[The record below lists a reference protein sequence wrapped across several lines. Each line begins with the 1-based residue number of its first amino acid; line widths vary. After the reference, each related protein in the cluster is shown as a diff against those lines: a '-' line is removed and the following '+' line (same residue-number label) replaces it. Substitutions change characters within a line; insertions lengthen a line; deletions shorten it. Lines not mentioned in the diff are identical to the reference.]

1 MRRCSRKKPKVQLAR
16 TIRYRMEK
24 KLLLNDGLV
33 IRQLVKLS
41 DGNSVALVG
50 LGLMLTML
58 IGFGFYA
65 LKPWLEG
72 HWYFQSL
79 IPLNDSSTLPIAAAA
94 FLGGGVSILSRLR
107 DFSKLRDVDPV
118 FLFLDALLK
127 PVLGIIL
134 GVSVYAFIK

>member
-1 MRRCSRKKPKVQLAR
+1 LRRCSRKKPKVQLAR

-107 DFSKLRDVDPV
+107 DVDPV
-118 FLFLDALLK
+118 FLFLNAPLK

>member
-1 MRRCSRKKPKVQLAR
+1 MQLAR

-65 LKPWLEG
+65 LKRG
-72 HWYFQSL
+72 
-79 IPLNDSSTLPIAAAA
+79 
-94 FLGGGVSILSRLR
+94 SRDTGTFR
-107 DFSKLRDVDPV
+107 
-118 FLFLDALLK
+118 A
-127 PVLGIIL
+127 
-134 GVSVYAFIK
+134 